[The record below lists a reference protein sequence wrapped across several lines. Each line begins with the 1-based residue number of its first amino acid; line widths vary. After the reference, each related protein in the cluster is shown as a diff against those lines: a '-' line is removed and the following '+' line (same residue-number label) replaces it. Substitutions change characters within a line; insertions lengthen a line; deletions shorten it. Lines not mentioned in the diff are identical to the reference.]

1 MKITKARLKQII
13 KEEIFKEQIA
23 EENIE
28 KEIKGQ
34 LLDKMSR
41 GPIDTRTL
49 IDQVAAYF
57 KKSVDLYGDV
67 SEEDIEAL
75 LQDPSFNKYKE
86 NDNYHASDEIK
97 KAYILKHIKE
107 NPGTSLKDALP
118 ELDGDELAGIID
130 SLSREGKIGN
140 KGASYSLKESIKQI
154 VKEHLLKEYEYFKL
168 NEYEDDLDD
177 IIFDLTQ
184 DLKNKILAPGSGE
197 TQERISKLIL
207 KFNEPEIIRGG
218 AAEQIG
224 EHLAKLFVQLNN
236 DISPELSKAINKNG
250 FDTDKLKQKA
260 ALDL

>member
-13 KEEIFKEQIA
+13 KEELLKEQVS

-57 KKSVDLYGDV
+57 EKDLSVKLYGDV
-67 SEEDIEAL
+67 SEQDIEDL
-75 LQDPSFNKYKE
+75 LEEPLFNKYYDEE
-86 NDNYHASDEIK
+86 NDMYHASDEIK

-118 ELDGDELAGIID
+118 ELDGEELAGLID

-154 VKEHLLKEYEYFKL
+154 VKEQLLKEFGYDDEL
-168 NEYEDDLDD
+168 N
-177 IIFDLTQ
+177 
-184 DLKNKILAPGSGE
+184 NP
-197 TQERISKLIL
+197 
-207 KFNEPEIIRGG
+207 EPELPDDQKKIDKSIDDFFDNKVGID
-218 AAEQIG
+218 AVIEQI
-224 EHLAKLFVQLNN
+224 
-236 DISPELSKAINKNG
+236 KATKASTKPSVSSYM
-250 FDTDKLKQKA
+250 FDTFKVLLQNLELEDRKRLKD
-260 ALDL
+260 ALVKYGIKREAL